1 MVEFFSNVFSI
12 LESTF
17 MPSNPNGPLV
27 LFLLAAI
34 TDIGIPVPFVL
45 DSILI
50 LSAYRVMTAPH
61 ASWVPVVVIVIA
73 LFLGRQLGSGILY
86 LLSRFLGVAFIN
98 WLKCHLPRIGNRMDA
113 LKNRLNHWAPLAII
127 TGRLTPGL
135 LQVTSVACGAVRLR
149 YDYFAIGVALASLV
163 YDGVLI
169 LLGFIASH
177 SPLGTDINFTAWLLI
192 SMVVIVGI
200 LWPVIFVTARR
211 RSKKESLLVANET
224 CNPKIDKRTPN

>member
-1 MVEFFSNVFSI
+1 MEEFFKNLFFY
-12 LESTF
+12 LEATF

-50 LSAYRVMTAPH
+50 LSAYNVMTAPH
-61 ASWVPVVVIVIA
+61 ASWTPIIVIVVA

-86 LLSRFLGVAFIN
+86 LLSRFLGAAFIN
-98 WLKCHLPRIGNRMDA
+98 WLKCHLPRIGNRMDS
-113 LKNRLNHWAPLAII
+113 LVNRLNHWAPLTII

-135 LQVTSVACGAVRLR
+135 LQVTSVAAGTIRLR
-149 YDYFAIGVALASLV
+149 FDYFVIGVALASLI

-177 SPLGTDINFTAWLLI
+177 SPFGTDINFTAWLLI

-200 LWPVIFVTARR
+200 LWPVIFVAARR
-211 RSKKESLLVANET
+211 SGKNFPPDCQPNLQSQN
-224 CNPKIDKRTPN
+224 KRTP

>member
-1 MVEFFSNVFSI
+1 MVEFFTNVFNI

-34 TDIGIPVPFVL
+34 TDVGIPVPFVL

-50 LSAYRVMTAPH
+50 LTAYRVMTAPH
-61 ASWVPVVVIVIA
+61 SSWVPVFVIVIA

-86 LLSRFLGVAFIN
+86 LLSRYLGAAFIN
-98 WLKCHLPRIGNRMDA
+98 WLKCHLPRIGNRMDS
-113 LKNRLNHWAPLAII
+113 LKIRLNHWSLLTII

-149 YDYFAIGVALASLV
+149 YDYFVVGVALASVV

-169 LLGFIASH
+169 LLGFIAAH
-177 SPLGTDINFTAWLLI
+177 NPLGTDINFSAWLLI

-200 LWPVIFVTARR
+200 LWPLIFVTARR
-211 RSKKESLLVANET
+211 AGKKNDVLILDGQ
-224 CNPKIDKRTPN
+224 CGPKINKRTSN